1 MITIPDTPQMYRIM
15 AIDNG
20 SNTLGLSICD
30 LDLNTGLLHVVY
42 SATCTAAKTTSRYG
56 AIEEIHGARFARYR
70 VLEDFIADT
79 LDDYAPDN
87 VSVESPFC
95 SRFHVESFAVLRESL
110 LVIRNVV
117 MDHYVH
123 LDFRLVTPTEAKR
136 AVGIAKTKRKRGMK
150 VDNKAIARDA
160 VLALPDVVY
169 HNSIDQFLLDE
180 HCIDSIAV
188 AKFEAKRV
196 MDLIYQGSD
205 RYENTRS
212 AKTSK

>member
-1 MITIPDTPQMYRIM
+1 MITLPDTEQIYRIM

-42 SATCTAAKTTSRYG
+42 SETCTAAKTTSRYG
-56 AIEEIHGARFARYR
+56 AIFETHGARFARYR

-79 LDDYAPDN
+79 LEEFQPDN

-95 SRFHVESFAVLRESL
+95 SRFHVESFAVLREAL
-110 LVIRNVV
+110 LVIRNTV
-117 MDHYVH
+117 MDYYVH

-136 AVGIAKTKRKRGMK
+136 AVGIAKTKRKRGVK

-160 VLALPDVVY
+160 VLALHDVVY
-169 HNSIDQFLLDE
+169 HNEIDQFELDE

-196 MDLIYQGSD
+196 MDIVY
-205 RYENTRS
+205 
-212 AKTSK
+212 